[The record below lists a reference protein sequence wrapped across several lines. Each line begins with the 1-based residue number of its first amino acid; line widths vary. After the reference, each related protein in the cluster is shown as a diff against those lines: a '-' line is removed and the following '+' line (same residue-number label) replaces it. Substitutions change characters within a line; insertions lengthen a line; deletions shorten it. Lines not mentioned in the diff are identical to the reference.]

1 MVAARSGE
9 RREQMS
15 RPEKFDVHQEI
26 TNRIVAAIET
36 AGEFRLPWIKSK
48 GGSMKRPVNIAS
60 AKPYNGVNIV
70 SLWVAAL
77 AADYPS
83 HLWGTYRQ
91 WQERGCQVRK
101 GEKSS
106 LIVFYKKLVFE
117 QTNEATGE
125 VENAERLMARA
136 SFVFNAAQVDGF
148 TLETDAQIPAEA
160 EFDPIER
167 AEAFATATGARIEES
182 GDMACYIPSL
192 DMIRMPERRRFTGT
206 DTTKPAEGFYSTLCH
221 ELVHWSGAKQRLD
234 RDLSGRFGSESYAA
248 EELVAEL
255 GAAFLCGDLGLAP
268 EPRADHAQ
276 YIANWLKILKNDK
289 RAVFAA
295 ASKAS
300 EAANW
305 LIGQELG
312 AP

>member
-1 MVAARSGE
+1 
-9 RREQMS
+9 MS
-15 RPEKFDVHQEI
+15 PTKQKFDVHQEI

-36 AGEFRLPWIKSK
+36 AGEFRLPWIKAK
-48 GGSMKRPVNIAS
+48 GGSMKRPVNVAS

-70 SLWVAAL
+70 SLWVAAQ
-77 AADYPS
+77 AHDYPS

-91 WQERGCQVRK
+91 WQERGCQVRR

-106 LIVFYKKLVFE
+106 LVVFYKKLEYDQTDE
-117 QTNEATGE
+117 QSGE
-125 VENAERLMARA
+125 TEQVERLMARA
-136 SFVFNAAQVDGF
+136 SFVFNASQVDGF
-148 TLETDAQIPAEA
+148 QLETDEAIPDESA
-160 EFDPIER
+160 FDPIER
-167 AEAFATATGARIEES
+167 AETFVKAIGATIEEG
-182 GDMACYIPSL
+182 GDRACYIPST

-206 DTTKPAEGFYSTLCH
+206 ENTTPAEGFYSTLCH
-221 ELVHWSGAKQRLD
+221 ELVHYSGAKHRLD
-234 RDLSGRFGSESYAA
+234 RDLTGRFGSESYAM

-255 GAAFLCGDLGLAP
+255 GAAFLCGDLGITP

-276 YIANWLKILKNDK
+276 YIASWLKVLKDDK
-289 RAVFAA
+289 KAVFSA

-305 LIGQELG
+305 LASCNSRD